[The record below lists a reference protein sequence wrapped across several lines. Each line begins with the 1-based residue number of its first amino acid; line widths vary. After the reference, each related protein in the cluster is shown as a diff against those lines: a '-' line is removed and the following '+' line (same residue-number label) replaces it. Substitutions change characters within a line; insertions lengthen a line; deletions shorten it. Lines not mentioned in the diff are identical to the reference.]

1 MNQLFSG
8 KVDDDLDFGRPFL
21 RREEAARVANIKAH
35 TQFPKGHANTRK
47 AAPGLLIA
55 EAVLAPPSLRLRGGR
70 MWYGITTY

>member
-8 KVDDDLDFGRPFL
+8 KVDDLDFGRPFL
-21 RREEAARVANIKAH
+21 RREEAEASVANIKAH

-55 EAVLAPPSLRLRGGR
+55 EAVLAPPLRLRGGR